1 MYLLGERDEFASFE
15 KEKLRDRRFPLPA
28 FAFSPHSQPS
38 QRLSGN
44 LTGRVLAENSRKC
57 SISFKTA
64 AFQPARDEVFVPFE
78 LNFKA

>member
-1 MYLLGERDEFASFE
+1 VYLLGERDEFSSFE

-38 QRLSGN
+38 QLLSGN
-44 LTGRVLAENSRKC
+44 LSGRVLAANPRKC
-57 SISFKTA
+57 SISLKFA
-64 AFQPARDEVFVPFE
+64 AFEPARDEVPFE

>member
-1 MYLLGERDEFASFE
+1 MYLLGDRDEFASFE

-38 QRLSGN
+38 QLLSGN
-44 LTGRVLAENSRKC
+44 LSGRVLAENPRTC
-57 SISFKTA
+57 SVSLKFA
-64 AFQPARDEVFVPFE
+64 AFEPARDEVPFE